1 MPDNTVTIVGN
12 LTQDPEMRFTPNG
25 VAMVSLSI
33 AVNRRR
39 FNRDTNSWE
48 DGDASFFN
56 ATCWRDLAENVSESL
71 RKGTRVVITGS
82 LKQWLDDQ
90 GDLWEE
96 LVLSGR
102 PGAAFTAGTGRHS
115 GLETTLR
122 QLVHWMLACGMV
134 IVGLPWSER
143 MRTSGSYYG
152 ATAAG
157 GVTDD
162 DLAQARDLGL
172 RLAQFADLLKTA

>member
-1 MPDNTVTIVGN
+1 MNARVLVLYDAKGRSIDAMAQAAAEGVEESGLAVATRMTIEQATRDDLVAADG
-12 LTQDPEMRFTPNG
+12 LVLGSPNWSG
-25 VAMVSLSI
+25 V
-33 AVNRRR
+33 
-39 FNRDTNSWE
+39 
-48 DGDASFFN
+48 
-56 ATCWRDLAENVSESL
+56 
-71 RKGTRVVITGS
+71 TGS

-122 QLVHWMLACGMV
+122 QLIHWMLACGMV

-162 DLAQARDLGL
+162 DLAQARELGL
-172 RLAQFADLLKTA
+172 RLARFAALVKAD